1 MPLRWMSVTMDRSVN
16 RSIVIFFRPAL
27 VAAAYFIF
35 TAVSVLSFI
44 KLPALLHAFI
54 MPFLI
59 VMFFSMPTLWCW
71 SVVTLLNTRNEIS
84 KIFAYF
90 LIFLCIFLIIFTASV
105 IFLNNIGFYPN
116 IMEGIKVILLPA
128 MFFAF
133 FLNLFSAS
141 ISIGYLNESSGVS
154 LYIKSIFRMIMLFY
168 FPFSVAYYRE
178 VVLRA
183 IKI

>member
-71 SVVTLLNTRNEIS
+71 SVVTLLNTRNEVRKIS

-90 LIFLCIFLIIFTASV
+90 LIFLCIFLNK
-105 IFLNNIGFYPN
+105 LKHN
-116 IMEGIKVILLPA
+116 
-128 MFFAF
+128 
-133 FLNLFSAS
+133 FS
-141 ISIGYLNESSGVS
+141 
-154 LYIKSIFRMIMLFY
+154 F
-168 FPFSVAYYRE
+168 
-178 VVLRA
+178 
-183 IKI
+183 